1 MATRIW
7 RRNTSPA
14 LLLLLLLAVTAAAAE
29 ARRAAVGMRQLKSA
43 SSSSQHDDPATSD
56 DEGPVLFPSLT
67 GTLPPSHLSGGSSG
81 RASPLPVAGLAGGD
95 EEVSFPAKPRG
106 EALTLMEKEWQEK
119 ELLLPRRSDDDDYTS
134 TNTGMK
140 EGWWS

>member
-1 MATRIW
+1 
-7 RRNTSPA
+7 
-14 LLLLLLLAVTAAAAE
+14 
-29 ARRAAVGMRQLKSA
+29 MRQLKSA

-106 EALTLMEKEWQEK
+106 EVPPSGPSKPPPAVGLA
-119 ELLLPRRSDDDDYTS
+119 DDD
-134 TNTGMK
+134 
-140 EGWWS
+140 EGVSFPAKPRGKVPPSGPSKPPPSSYHLF